1 MTAPEPLTLV
11 ELVRH
16 LGEHDYWLGYD
27 SSGMY
32 IAMPVDKDSPAACG
46 TGGTPWEAANEAMPG
61 HPVVARDDAAELLR
75 ADLDKMACHLDA
87 ALLEANELRAALELL
102 LNASHRGGYDSGLTL
117 EAVERAEALI
127 APGLT
132 QERRIELAHAAW
144 LEGLK
149 RRLTTFEES
158 RLAATEGQ
166 P

>member
-61 HPVVARDDAAELLR
+61 HPVVARDDAAEL
-75 ADLDKMACHLDA
+75 
-87 ALLEANELRAALELL
+87 RAAVREYRHARDWYRYAWGTPDENGAHGRL
-102 LNASHRGGYDSGLTL
+102 AAAD
-117 EAVERAEALI
+117 EAL
-127 APGLT
+127 
-132 QERRIELAHAAW
+132 H
-144 LEGLK
+144 
-149 RRLTTFEES
+149 
-158 RLAATEGQ
+158 RLAATEGNE